1 MYSIFDYEC
10 GVGIR
15 GVVPV
20 RIVIYSLLQLL
31 CVCVCLFV
39 CAVPLTSSHPVIM
52 SEALRPR
59 KTIVSI
65 KGLAIIGLAVIGP
78 GGKGILQIHAH
89 WSLYTHT
96 QCLRNRGVLCSPV
109 EELPSQGSLSYLA
122 LFPSPAIAYSHSTRR
137 VPHDAT
143 WVIFSGGL
151 CRAGCV
157 SWGQP
162 CKAALLHPGAC
173 PAHTQKERLIDYR
186 FKKNTSHDIGAMN
199 TTLTH
204 TIAV

>member
-1 MYSIFDYEC
+1 MTPSLLLPSLLRFLLALLRLCKHPTPRLQNLEQVSRTGRRKCWHLCIRLFDYEC

-31 CVCVCLFV
+31 CVCVRLFV

-65 KGLAIIGLAVIGP
+65 KGLAIIGLAVIGL

-96 QCLRNRGVLCSPV
+96 QCLRNRGVLCSPL
-109 EELPSQGSLSYLA
+109 EELPSQGSVSPYLA
-122 LFPSPAIAYSHSTRR
+122 LFSFPAIACSHSTPR
-137 VPHDAT
+137 VHMMIP
-143 WVIFSGGL
+143 
-151 CRAGCV
+151 
-157 SWGQP
+157 
-162 CKAALLHPGAC
+162 
-173 PAHTQKERLIDYR
+173 E
-186 FKKNTSHDIGAMN
+186 
-199 TTLTH
+199 
-204 TIAV
+204 